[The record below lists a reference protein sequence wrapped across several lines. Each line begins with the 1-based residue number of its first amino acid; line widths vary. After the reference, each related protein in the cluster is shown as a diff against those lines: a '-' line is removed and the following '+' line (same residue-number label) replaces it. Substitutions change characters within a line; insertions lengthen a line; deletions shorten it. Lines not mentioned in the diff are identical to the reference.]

1 MRVSKFI
8 GLAAGVAAI
17 TLLAGCSA
25 GGGGGE
31 ASAEQ
36 QKVTVWL
43 YPVIPDEA
51 AHKQFWDDTI
61 ASFEKD
67 HENISVDYEI
77 FPWANRD
84 EALQT
89 AIAAGKGPDL
99 VYLIPDQLAAYQ
111 KSIQPLNDLL
121 SADRQEELLPNV
133 KKSVTIDGDVLGA
146 PILTSALPLL
156 CNAAAFEAAGVTEYP
171 KTWDD
176 VREIAPKFVDKG
188 MYVLNYPASPEMTL
202 NLTFYP
208 LLWQA
213 GGEVYTDDGEVGF
226 DSSEGEDALSFI
238 SDLAEQNALDPEAI
252 TTTVPIEQTA
262 VAQGKVG
269 CTWNNAVPEVEP
281 FWGAEN
287 VKVLPPLTEKES
299 VAYGTVG
306 SLSVLKGSKV
316 QEAAAEFAEYATS
329 ADVVKPY
336 LLASGFFSALSDTE
350 PLYADDPLLGEVEKY
365 VPNTTVGQLATSSRA
380 LMGVL
385 APEIQASLL
394 GQKSPADALESAATA
409 ASPLLDQ

>member
-1 MRVSKFI
+1 MRVSKFTA
-8 GLAAGVAAI
+8 LAAGVAAI
-17 TLLAGCSA
+17 ALLAGCSA
-25 GGGGGE
+25 GTGGGE
-31 ASAEQ
+31 PSGE
-36 QKVTVWL
+36 QKVTLWL

-51 AHKQFWDDTI
+51 THKQFWDDTI
-61 ASFEKD
+61 AAFEKD
-67 HENISVDYEI
+67 HEDITVDYEI

-121 SADRQEELLPNV
+121 SKDRQDELLPNV
-133 KKSVTIDGDVLGA
+133 KKSVTIDGDILGA

-156 CNAAAFEAAGVTEYP
+156 CNAAVFEQAGVTEYP

-176 VREIAPKFVDKG
+176 VREIAPKFTEKG
-188 MYVLNYPASPEMTL
+188 LYVLNYPASPEMSL
-202 NLTFYP
+202 NMTYYP

-213 GGEVYTDDGEVGF
+213 GGEVFTKDGDVGF
-226 DSSEGEDALSFI
+226 DSDEGEDALSFI
-238 SDLAEQNALDPEAI
+238 TALAEEGALDPEAI

-306 SLSVLKGSKV
+306 SLSVLKASKV
-316 QEAAAEFAEYATS
+316 QDAAAEFAEYATS

-336 LLASGFFSALSDTE
+336 LLASGFFSALSDTG

-365 VPNTTVGQLATSSRA
+365 VPNTTVGQLDTSSRA

-394 GQKSPADALESAATA
+394 GQKTPADALKSAADA
-409 ASPLLDQ
+409 AAPLLNK

>member
-1 MRVSKFI
+1 MRVSKFTA
-8 GLAAGVAAI
+8 LAAGAAAI
-17 TLLAGCSA
+17 ALLAGCSA
-25 GGGGGE
+25 GSGGGGE
-31 ASAEQ
+31 PSGE

-43 YPVIPDEA
+43 YPVIADEA
-51 AHKQFWDDTI
+51 THKQFWDDTI
-61 ASFEKD
+61 AAFEKD
-67 HENISVDYEI
+67 HENITVDYEI

-121 SADRQEELLPNV
+121 SSDRQDELLPNV
-133 KKSVTIDGDVLGA
+133 KKSATIDGDLLGA

-156 CNAAAFEAAGVTEYP
+156 CNAAVFEQAGVTEYP

-176 VREIAPKFVDKG
+176 VREIAPKFTDKG
-188 MYVLNYPASPEMTL
+188 LYVLNYPASPEMTL
-202 NLTFYP
+202 NMTYYP

-213 GGEVYTDDGEVGF
+213 GGQVFTKDGDVGF
-226 DSSEGEDALSFI
+226 DSDEGEEALTFI
-238 SDLAEQNALDPEAI
+238 TELAEDGALDPEAL
-252 TTTVPIEQTA
+252 TTTVPLEQTA

-306 SLSVLKGSKV
+306 SLSVLKASKV
-316 QEAAAEFAEYATS
+316 QDAAAEFAEYATS

-336 LLASGFFSALSDTE
+336 LLASGFFSALSSTE

-365 VPNTTVGQLATSSRA
+365 VPDTTVGELDTSSRA

-394 GQKSPADALESAATA
+394 GQKSPADALKDAAA
-409 ASPLLDQ
+409 AAAPLLNK

>member
-1 MRVSKFI
+1 MRVSKFT
-8 GLAAGVAAI
+8 GLAAGVATIA
-17 TLLAGCSA
+17 LLAGCSA
-25 GGGGGE
+25 GTGGQAAGE
-31 ASAEQ
+31 

-43 YPVIPDEA
+43 YPVIADEA
-51 AHKQFWDDTI
+51 THKQFWDDTI
-61 ASFEKD
+61 AAFEKEHD
-67 HENISVDYEI
+67 DITVDYEI
-77 FPWANRD
+77 YPWANRD

-121 SADRQEELLPNV
+121 SKDRQEELLPNV
-133 KKSVTIDGDVLGA
+133 KKSVTIDGDILGA
-146 PILTSALPLL
+146 PILTSAMPLL
-156 CNAAAFEAAGVTEYP
+156 CNAAAFDAAGVTEFP
-171 KTWDD
+171 ETWED
-176 VREIAPKFVDKG
+176 VREIAPKFAEKG
-188 MYVLNYPASPEMTL
+188 MYVLNYPASPENTL
-202 NLTFYP
+202 NLTYYP

-213 GGEVYTDDGEVGF
+213 GGEVYTKDGDVGF
-226 DSSEGEDALSFI
+226 DSPEGEAALSFI
-238 SDLAEQNALDPEAI
+238 TELADAKALDPEAI
-252 TTTVPIEQTA
+252 TTNVPIEQTA

-269 CTWNNAVPEVEP
+269 CTWSNAVPEVEP

-306 SLSVLKGSKV
+306 SLSVLKGSKA
-316 QEAAAEFAEYATS
+316 QQAAAEFAEYATG
-329 ADVVKPY
+329 ADVARPY

-365 VPNTTVGQLATSSRA
+365 VPNATVGQLATSSRA

-385 APEIQASLL
+385 SPEIQAALL
-394 GQKSPADALESAATA
+394 GQKSPADALSSAADA
-409 ASPLLDQ
+409 AAPLLNK

>member
-8 GLAAGVAAI
+8 GVTAGIAAA

-25 GGGGGE
+25 GGN
-31 ASAEQ
+31 AAEG
-36 QKVTVWL
+36 KKDITVWL
-43 YPVIPDEA
+43 YPVIADEA
-51 AHKQFWDDTI
+51 VHKDFWDSTI
-61 ASFEKD
+61 SAFEKD
-67 HENISVDYEI
+67 HKDINVTYEI

-111 KSIQPLNDLL
+111 KSIAPLNKLL
-121 SADRQEELLPNV
+121 SADRQAELLPNV
-133 KKSVTIDGDVLGA
+133 KSSVTIDGDILGA
-146 PILTSALPLL
+146 PILTSAMPLL

-171 KTWDD
+171 ETWDD
-176 VREIAPKFVDKG
+176 VTAMAPKFTDKG
-188 MYVLNYPASPEMTL
+188 MYALNYPASAENTL

-213 GGEVYTDDGEVGF
+213 GGEVYTKDGDVGF
-226 DSSEGEDALSFI
+226 DSKAGEQALTFI
-238 SDLAEQNALDPEAI
+238 TDLATSGALDPEAL
-252 TTTVPIEQTA
+252 TTNVPLEQTA

-269 CTWNNAVPEVEP
+269 CTWNNSVTELET
-281 FWGAEN
+281 FWGEEN
-287 VKVLPPLTEKES
+287 VKVLAPLKDKES

-306 SLSVLKGSKV
+306 SLSVLKGSKS
-316 QEAAAEFAEYATS
+316 QDAAAEFAEYATG
-329 ADVVKPY
+329 ADVVEPY
-336 LLASGFFSALSDTE
+336 LKAAGFFSALSTTA

-365 VPNTTVGQLATSSRA
+365 VPDTTVGELATSSRA

-385 APEIQASLL
+385 SPEIQAALL
-394 GQKSPADALESAATA
+394 GQKSPADALKDAAA
-409 ASPLLDQ
+409 AAAPLLKK